1 MEGKMSKLYLS
12 EDKQATLM
20 LRRLIAIDSYCGTMQ
35 MGFRMP
41 QTSSKEKEAV
51 NIVIDYARK
60 YIKEQLKKCT
70 EFSFLSNKE
79 IAEESD
85 THDVSMITKATLGT
99 CCVLAEEA
107 GFVLEELQRLG
118 KCKTIQEALKTG
130 KNVIM
135 II

>member
-1 MEGKMSKLYLS
+1 MAKLYLS
-12 EDKQATLM
+12 DDKQATLM

-35 MGFRMP
+35 IGFRMP
-41 QTSSKEKEAV
+41 QTGSKEKEAV
-51 NIVIDYARK
+51 NIVIEYARRH
-60 YIKEQLKKCT
+60 IKEQLKKCT
-70 EFSFLSNKE
+70 LFASLSNKE

-85 THDVSMITKATLGT
+85 THDVSMITKATIGT
-99 CCVLAEEA
+99 CCVLSEEA
-107 GFVLEELQRLG
+107 EMVLAELQRLG

>member
-1 MEGKMSKLYLS
+1 MAELYLS

-35 MGFRMP
+35 MGFWMP
-41 QTSSKEKEAV
+41 QTEPKEKEAV
-51 NIVIDYARK
+51 SIVIEYAK
-60 YIKEQLKKCT
+60 KHIKEQLKKCT
-70 EFSFLSNKE
+70 QFASLSDKE
-79 IAEESD
+79 LDEELN
-85 THDVSMITKATLGT
+85 THHVSMITKATLGT
-99 CCVLAEEA
+99 CCVLAEETEM
-107 GFVLEELQRLG
+107 VLAELQRLD

>member
-1 MEGKMSKLYLS
+1 MAKLYLS
-12 EDKQATLM
+12 DDKQVTLM

-35 MGFRMP
+35 MGYRMP
-41 QTSSKEKEAV
+41 QTESKEKEAV
-51 NIVIDYARK
+51 NIVIEYARK
-60 YIKEQLKKCT
+60 HIKEQLKKCT
-70 EFSFLSNKE
+70 AFAALSNKE

-85 THDVSMITKATLGT
+85 THDVSMVTKATLGT
-99 CCVLAEEA
+99 CCVLAEETEL
-107 GFVLEELQRLG
+107 VLAELQRLE

>member
-1 MEGKMSKLYLS
+1 MAKLYLL
-12 EDKQATLM
+12 EDRQTTLM

-41 QTSSKEKEAV
+41 QTGSNEKEAV
-51 NIVIDYARK
+51 NIVIEYARK
-60 YIKEQLKKCT
+60 NIKEQLKKCT
-70 EFSFLSNKE
+70 EFASLSDKE

-85 THDVSMITKATLGT
+85 THDISMITKATLGT

-107 GFVLEELQRLG
+107 GIVLAELQRLG

>member
-1 MEGKMSKLYLS
+1 MSKLYLS
-12 EDKQATLM
+12 EDRQTTLL

-41 QTSSKEKEAV
+41 QTSSDEKEAV
-51 NIVIDYARK
+51 TIVIDYARK
-60 YIKEQLKKCT
+60 HIKEHLKKCID
-70 EFSFLSNKE
+70 FSSLSSKE

-107 GFVLEELQRLG
+107 SIVLEELQRLG